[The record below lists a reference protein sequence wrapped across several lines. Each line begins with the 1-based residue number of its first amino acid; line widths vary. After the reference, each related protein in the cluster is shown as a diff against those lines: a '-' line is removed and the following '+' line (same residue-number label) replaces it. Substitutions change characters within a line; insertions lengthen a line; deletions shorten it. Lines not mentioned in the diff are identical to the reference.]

1 MSEATQVTEFL
12 KVTTRLIGVLER
24 EIDMLRAMKPSE
36 IQSLQQDKIVL
47 SAAYEAQVKAL
58 KGDPEI
64 LRGVSPD
71 LRADLK
77 SVIERFQSTLSEN
90 ERGLRAARDVSE
102 RVLRAIADELE
113 QRQNKN
119 KGYAPA
125 GPLPASP
132 RGTASRPLSV
142 AYDERL

>member
-77 SVIERFQSTLSEN
+77 SVIER
-90 ERGLRAARDVSE
+90 
-102 RVLRAIADELE
+102 VLRAIADELE

-125 GPLPASP
+125 GPLPGGP
-132 RGTASRPLSV
+132 RATASRPLSV
-142 AYDERL
+142 TYDERL